1 MEQELTQVLARFW
14 GILLV
19 VSCGAALINARSR
32 NALLDAKET
41 QSFTL
46 AVGWLALI
54 AGAAHVALYNEWR
67 LGHEGVISFLGWI
80 TLLRSAFRLM
90 FPSAATQAT
99 RQGRQHTLPVAI
111 YTALAFL
118 LGVYLL
124 LVGLGVEL
132 P

>member
-1 MEQELTQVLARFW
+1 MELDITLVLARFW

-19 VSCGAALINARSR
+19 VSCSAALINTRSR
-32 NALLDAKET
+32 RSLLDAKET
-41 QSFTL
+41 ESFTL

-54 AGAAHVALYNEWR
+54 AGAAHVALYNEWT

-90 FPSAATQAT
+90 FPSAATHAT
-99 RQGRQHTLPVAI
+99 KEGRQHMLPVYI
-111 YTALAFL
+111 YTGLALA

-124 LVGLGVEL
+124 LVGLGFDL

>member
-1 MEQELTQVLARFW
+1 MDLELTRVLARFW

-32 NALLDAKET
+32 RSLLDAKET
-41 QSFTL
+41 ESFTL

-54 AGAAHVALYNEWR
+54 AGAAHVALYNRWT

-80 TLLRSAFRLM
+80 TLVRAALRLM
-90 FPSAATQAT
+90 FPSTAT
-99 RQGRQHTLPVAI
+99 RATKQGRQRMLPVYA
-111 YTALAFL
+111 YTGLALA

-124 LVGLGVEL
+124 LVGLGVAL

>member
-1 MEQELTQVLARFW
+1 MDLEPTLILARFW

-32 NALLDAKET
+32 RSLLDAKET
-41 QSFTL
+41 ESFTL

-54 AGAAHVALYNEWR
+54 VGAAHVALYNEWT
-67 LGHEGVISFLGWI
+67 LGHKGVISFLGWI

-90 FPSAATQAT
+90 FPSTAT
-99 RQGRQHTLPVAI
+99 RATKQGRQYMVPVYI
-111 YTALAFL
+111 YTGLALA

-124 LVGLGVEL
+124 LVGLGVGL

>member
-1 MEQELTQVLARFW
+1 MELELTQVLARFW

-32 NALLDAKET
+32 KSLLDAKET
-41 QSFTL
+41 ESFTL

-67 LGHEGVISFLGWI
+67 LGHEGVISLLGWI
-80 TLLRSAFRLM
+80 TLLRSTFRLM
-90 FPSAATQAT
+90 FPATATRAT
-99 RQGRQHTLPVAI
+99 RQGRQHMLPIYI
-111 YTALAFL
+111 YTGLAFL

-124 LVGLGVEL
+124 LVGLGVDL